1 MILNYIVQMLTI
13 DGDWEDIAGFGYQ
26 EIAMDYQNIIELEI
40 PEREF
45 RIVKRTPEGIDT
57 TPGIGRVIH

>member
-1 MILNYIVQMLTI
+1 MRLNYIVQMMDS
-13 DGDWEDIAGFGYQ
+13 DGEWADMAGFSF
-26 EIAMDYQNIIELEI
+26 EAFACDYKTLLEFDI

-57 TPGIGRVIH
+57 TPGLGRIIH